1 MADTPESV
9 LSTAAEATPAIWKP
23 ALKEAAWAF
32 LAAAVLLVIIYALSI
47 QLKLQVRGG
56 NAWSDTPRRNSALC
70 LAMLW
75 FFQV

>member
-32 LAAAVLLVIIYALSI
+32 LAAAVLLVIIYALAFKKI
-47 QLKLQVRGG
+47 RPEFARFMAQDAKPL
-56 NAWSDTPRRNSALC
+56 TPLIS
-70 LAMLW
+70 
-75 FFQV
+75 FK